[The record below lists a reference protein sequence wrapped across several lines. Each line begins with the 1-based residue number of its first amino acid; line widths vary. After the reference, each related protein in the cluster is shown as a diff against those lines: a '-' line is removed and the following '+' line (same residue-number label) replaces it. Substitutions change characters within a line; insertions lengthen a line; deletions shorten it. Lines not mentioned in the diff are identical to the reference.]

1 VVAAV
6 TRSKA
11 RRLIVSKSAS
21 DERFPPAGTR
31 RNGEPEPMN
40 DVFQLEQARRLTAA

>member
-1 VVAAV
+1 VAAV

-21 DERFPPAGTR
+21 DERFPPAGTVEMASPNR
-31 RNGEPEPMN
+31 
-40 DVFQLEQARRLTAA
+40 